1 MRKMIVISMILC
13 LTAVLPLAAEV
24 SITNEISLLGN
35 VEIND
40 DPDTWAITTAGLSE
54 LNVASTGNSNV
65 KAEVSLQL
73 ALPGVPI
80 AVGTQTITLP
90 VFQVPDAWV
99 KARFPSFRITVGKT
113 RLSWGDGFFFNA
125 ADLLFGST
133 DVENI
138 DLISQEL
145 RTETAILAAA
155 QIPTGLFSFGEVVL
169 RPSEDKK
176 LYNTAAGGRYY
187 TTIGSTKTEFA
198 YLYHAPEGHRASI
211 SLQGNIGPDWYA
223 AVESGIDEQF
233 SDIQDNLDISFGLFH
248 LEQINRIASL
258 SLRLEGLVKP
268 FAQWNEGML
277 FFYPDISYSP
287 SQEMTVSLRSVILPH
302 EPKADITAGMRWNML
317 QGFTLLGYVS
327 TTLDDHLSSVNLSVG
342 INYIY

>member
-1 MRKMIVISMILC
+1 MKKMIVISMILC
-13 LTAVLPLAAEV
+13 LAAALPLAAEV
-24 SITNEISLLGN
+24 SMTNEISLLGN

-40 DPDTWAITTAGLSE
+40 DPESWSTLSLAE
-54 LNVASTGNSNV
+54 SVLNVASTGNSNV
-65 KAEVSLQL
+65 KAEVSLKL
-73 ALPGVPI
+73 TTIAGMPI
-80 AVGTQTITLP
+80 TAS
-90 VFQVPDAWV
+90 VPDAWI

-133 DVENI
+133 DAENI

-145 RTETAILAAA
+145 RTETAILASA

-187 TTIGSTKTEFA
+187 TMIGSTKAEFA
-198 YLYHAPEGHRASI
+198 YLYHAPDGHRASI

-317 QGFTLLGYVS
+317 QGFTLLGYAS